1 MIVSFRARL
10 GFCQGRNGRPSVL
23 ITKEFEIYVGNL
35 ENTDL
40 SVPSGELFGFFTG
53 SYEQKIV
60 KGRDSF

>member
-23 ITKEFEIYVGNL
+23 IAKEFEIYVGNL

-53 SYEQKIV
+53 SHEQKIV